1 MQVAQAAVDPVMVA
15 QVDDAAGTQ
24 TGAAPVAVYR

>member
-1 MQVAQAAVDPVMVA
+1 MHVAQAAVVPVIVA
-15 QVDDAAGTQ
+15 QVKDAAGTQ